1 MQKKRISTSSL
12 LDKLHRGAVYTC
24 LGITLYGTFLL
35 GMRGWRYYTV
45 VRPERQQAD
54 LKMLE
59 EGAPTQNNDTAKE
72 LKC

>member
-1 MQKKRISTSSL
+1 MQKKRIGGSSL

-24 LGITLYGTFLL
+24 VGITLYGTFLL

-45 VRPERQQAD
+45 VRPERQKAE

-59 EGAPTQNNDTAKE
+59 EGASTNDRDTAKE
-72 LKC
+72 LKF